1 MSETH
6 KFDGDDPELN
16 AAMKEARRR
25 LPEFRRALEKDSQRK
40 IPVMDGP
47 LVKAGFKSPVTGA
60 IEHMWIEDVRFEG
73 ERIVGRLANEPENIP
88 GLTQGRWVSMPLD
101 DVSDWVYR
109 EGKRTIGGFTIRVME
124 QRGLEP

>member
-1 MSETH
+1 MSDTH

-25 LPEFRRALEKDSQRK
+25 LPEFRTALEKDSRRK
-40 IPVMDGP
+40 IPVMDSP
-47 LVKAGFKSPVTGA
+47 LVKCGFKSPVTGI
-60 IEHMWIEDVRFEG
+60 IEHIWIEDVRFEA
-73 ERIVGRLANEPENIP
+73 ERVVGRLANEPDNFP

-101 DVSDWVYR
+101 DISDWVYR
-109 EGKRTIGGFTIRVME
+109 EGDRTIGGFTIRVME

>member
-1 MSETH
+1 MSDTH

-25 LPEFRRALEKDSQRK
+25 LSEFQDALEKDSRRK
-40 IPVMDGP
+40 IPVMDSP
-47 LVKAGFKSPVTGA
+47 LVKCGFKSPVTGT

-73 ERIVGRLANEPENIP
+73 ERVVGRLANEPDNIP

-101 DVSDWVYR
+101 DISDWVYR
-109 EGKRTIGGFTIRVME
+109 EGDRTIGGFTIAVMQ